1 MNETPNYSSKKIATG
16 RMIKA
21 FGNLLQVE
29 FEGDIRQGEVCM
41 VRLGGGTSLKAE
53 VIEIVGNTAKIQV
66 FEDTRGVRLHTSV
79 EFSTHLLEAEL
90 GPGLLTSIVDGLQ
103 NPLEKVADATGLFL
117 SRGVYLPP
125 LDRSKHWD
133 FQPTAKIG
141 DTVSRG
147 DSLGYVM
154 EGRFHH
160 QIMVPF
166 THFGQYTVNW
176 VIKPGSY
183 TIDTVVARAV
193 DEKGGEHHF
202 TMLQKWAVKM
212 PLFEG
217 EKTKATKMMDIG
229 MRIVDTQFPVLKGGS
244 FSSPGPFGAGKTVL
258 QHHLSKYSA
267 VDVVVIVACGERAG
281 EVVEVLKTFPHLTDP
296 HTNEALMNRTV
307 MICNT
312 SSMPVAAREASI
324 YMGATIA
331 EYYRQMGLDVLL
343 LADSTSR
350 WAQAMREM
358 SGRLEE
364 IPGEEAFPAY
374 LGSRIAAFYER
385 SGVITL
391 RNGKT
396 GSLTIGGT
404 VSPAGGNFE
413 EPVTQATLSV
423 VGAFHGLSRARSD
436 ARRYP
441 AIDPLISWSKYVDDV
456 GQELEARV
464 EGWNKMVK
472 RAAKILR
479 EGDEIGKRMEVVGE
493 EGISMKDMITYL
505 KSELYE
511 FSYLQQNAFDKED
524 AYCPLQ
530 RQVPLFKLIYQI
542 FDTHFAFDSHDAAR
556 TFFLELQNDMKNMN
570 FLPFKSARYEEAF
583 HRIEHK
589 LQHAAKKEHADTH
602 RGKR

>member
-1 MNETPNYSSKKIATG
+1 MMDDTGYSSKKIAMG
-16 RMIKA
+16 RVKKA
-21 FGNLLQVE
+21 FGNLLYVE
-29 FEGDIRQGEVCM
+29 FEGDIRQGEVCL
-41 VRLGGGTSLKAE
+41 VRLGGGISLKAE
-53 VIEIVGNTAKIQV
+53 VIEIVGNAAKIQV
-66 FEDTRGVRLHTSV
+66 FEDTRGVKLNTMV
-79 EFSTHLLEAEL
+79 EFSASLLEAEL

-117 SRGVYLPP
+117 TRGVYLPP

-133 FQPTAKIG
+133 FHLSVRVG
-141 DTVSRG
+141 DLVSRG
-147 DSLGYVM
+147 DSLGYVV

-166 THFGQYTVNW
+166 THFGRYTINW

-183 TIDTVVARAV
+183 TIDTVVARGV
-193 DEKGGEHHF
+193 DENLVEHNF
-202 TMLQKWAVKM
+202 TMVQKWPIKM
-212 PLFEG
+212 PLIEG
-217 EKTKATKMMDIG
+217 EKIKATRMMDIG
-229 MRIVDTQFPVLKGGS
+229 LRTIDTQFPILKGGS

-258 QHHLSKYSA
+258 QHHLSKYAA
-267 VDVVVIVACGERAG
+267 VDLVVVVACGERAG
-281 EVVEVLKTFPHLTDP
+281 EVVEVLKTFPHLIDP
-296 HTNEALMNRTV
+296 HTNEALINRTV
-307 MICNT
+307 IICNT

-385 SGVITL
+385 SGVISL

-423 VGAFHGLSRARSD
+423 VGAFHGLSRSRSD

-456 GQELEARV
+456 GMELETKAP
-464 EGWNKMVK
+464 GWDKMVK
-472 RAAKILR
+472 KAGKILR

-493 EGISMKDMITYL
+493 EGVSMEDMITYL

-511 FSYLQQNAFDKED
+511 IVYLQQNAFDKED
-524 AYCPLQ
+524 AYCPLK
-530 RQVPLFKLIYQI
+530 RQIPLFRLIFQI
-542 FDTHFAFDSHDAAR
+542 FNARFSFTSHDEAR
-556 TFFLELQNDMKNMN
+556 SFFLEIQNELKNMN
-570 FLPFKSARYEEAF
+570 FLTFESDRYIQALQ
-583 HRIEHK
+583 RIEHK
-589 LQHAAKKEHADTH
+589 LEQQLVRE
-602 RGKR
+602 RR